1 MSRALWLTGPHEGE
15 LRPTEPCEG
24 LEVVARYSG
33 ISRGTEG
40 LVWRGGV
47 PEALADR
54 MRCPHQEG
62 TFPWPLKYGYSLVG
76 DSDEGLVFALHPHQ
90 ERAWVR
96 PGFWV
101 PVPSHVPAA
110 RAVLG
115 ANMETAVNAVW
126 DARPGPGD
134 RIAVVGAGV
143 VGSLVGWLCGRIPGT
158 RVQLVDVADRG
169 DVAAALGVGFTHPDT
184 ALAESDL
191 VVHTSGTAAGLATA
205 LELAGEEATVL
216 ELSWYAAPVA
226 APLGGAFHPRR
237 LRLVSSQVGTVPD
250 YRRSRWTHAS
260 RLELAV
266 GLLEPCHDVLIDSQ
280 SSFEALPSLLG
291 ALPGQFCHRIHY

>member
-1 MSRALWLTGPHEGE
+1 MG
-15 LRPTEPCEG
+15 
-24 LEVVARYSG
+24 
-33 ISRGTEG
+33 
-40 LVWRGGV
+40 
-47 PEALADR
+47 
-54 MRCPHQEG
+54 CPHQEWA
-62 TFPWPLKYGYSLVG
+62 FPWPVKYGYSLVG
-76 DSDEGLVFALHPHQ
+76 DSDQGVVFALHPHQ
-90 ERAWVR
+90 EVAGVQA
-96 PGFWV
+96 GFWV
-101 PVPSHVPAA
+101 PVPSHVPAS

-143 VGSLVGWLCGRIPGT
+143 VGCLVGWLCGRIPGT
-158 RVQLVDVADRG
+158 RVQLVDVADRSR
-169 DVAAALGVGFTHPDT
+169 AAKALGVGFSRPDE
-184 ALAESDL
+184 ALAECDL
-191 VVHTSGTAAGLATA
+191 VVHTSGTGAGLTTA
-205 LELAGEEATVL
+205 LALAGEEATVL
-216 ELSWYAAPVA
+216 ELSWYAEPVA

-250 YRRSRWTHAS
+250 YRRSRWTHAR

-266 GLLEPCHDVLIDSQ
+266 SLLEPCHDVLIDSE